1 MTPSSTATP
10 ALTAILPTWDTFEGI
25 RRTVSHLR
33 TQTIAGKIE
42 LLICAPAAG
51 RVRYDPPDIAG
62 LQSVRV
68 LETGEWHASG
78 PARATAIRMASA
90 PIVAFCEDHCYPFP
104 DWAEALLAAHRES
117 HAAIGPAFYNAN
129 PSTTSWA
136 DLYIGYGRWLAPGQR
151 RELALLPGHNT
162 SYKRNVLVEY
172 GDDLD
177 RLMEAET
184 MLLWDLRRRGFTLLM
199 EPAARVSH
207 TNFVRPL
214 VFLQIQWHLGR
225 VFGAIRAE
233 KWHAAR
239 RVAYA
244 IASPAIPLIRLGHA
258 SRTVIESRLS
268 IAQFIVSLP
277 IMMAGLIVDAVGQA
291 RGALFGPGNSVN
303 LLAAYEFHRIEV
315 NRTGRRPYLDP
326 VSHRSSED
334 NAR

>member
-1 MTPSSTATP
+1 MSPSSTAAP
-10 ALTAILPTWDTFEGI
+10 ALTAILPTWDTFEAI

-33 TQTIAGKIE
+33 AQTIAGEIE
-42 LLICAPAAG
+42 LIICAPTAD

-78 PARATAIRMASA
+78 PARAMAIRMASA

-117 HAAIGPAFYNAN
+117 HAAVGPAFYNAN

-162 SYKRNVLVEY
+162 SYKRNLLLEF
-172 GDDLD
+172 GGDLD

-184 MLLWDLRRRGFTLLM
+184 MLLWDLRRKGHTLLM
-199 EPAARVSH
+199 EPAVRVLH
-207 TNFVRPL
+207 TNFAHPR
-214 VFLQIQWHLGR
+214 VFLTAQWHLGR
-225 VFGAIRAE
+225 VFGAVRAE
-233 KWHAAR
+233 KWHSAR

-244 IASPAIPLIRLGHA
+244 IASPAIPLIRLGHV
-258 SRTVIESRLS
+258 SRTVLESRLP
-268 IAQFIVSLP
+268 IGQFIVSLP
-277 IMMAGLIVDAVGQA
+277 MMVSGLIADAAGQA
-291 RGALFGPGNSVN
+291 CGALFGPGKSVD
-303 LLAAYEFHRIEV
+303 LLTAYEFHRVEV
-315 NRTGRRPYLDP
+315 NRTGRRPHLDL
-326 VSHRSSED
+326 VSSRWRED
-334 NAR
+334 NPH